1 MSKVGRSLAPHLKA
15 LMPAW
20 FLAQFDPVAPA
31 AAAAAARSLSA
42 AFDGREDKAAAAVA
56 FCRGEIA
63 AHAADVLT
71 VQTKETLSDPK

>member
-20 FLAQFDPVAPA
+20 FLAQFDPVAP
-31 AAAAAARSLSA
+31 A